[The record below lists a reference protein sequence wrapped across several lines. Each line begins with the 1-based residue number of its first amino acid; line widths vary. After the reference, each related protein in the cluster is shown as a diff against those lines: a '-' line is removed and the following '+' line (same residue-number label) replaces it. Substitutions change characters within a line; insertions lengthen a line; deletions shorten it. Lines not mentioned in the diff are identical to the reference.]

1 MESNGIDGGA
11 VGFLLRDHATK
22 FNSYTLL
29 LRKRPKNVKLG
40 LKRFQGPMWSNRIL
54 HLYIDG
60 APEIVKAG
68 KNLRNCHDTST
79 PYRSATNGL
88 AEREIRNV
96 LEGTRTLLEHSG
108 LPTPYWPY
116 ASRCFCHHANIR
128 MVEGDSAWNKRHEQG
143 HFEGR
148 IIPFGALIDFRPPK
162 PILSNFSKFEKRS
175 LPGIFLGY
183 HLMSGERWYGD
194 YLVAHLIDFKEPPTG
209 GVRICRV
216 AELITEKAKNIINF
230 LSVTLRTRVN
240 VLSRM
245 MTLIIPTCMM
255 KRLRTIVPS

>member
-1 MESNGIDGGA
+1 MI
-11 VGFLLRDHATK
+11 
-22 FNSYTLL
+22 
-29 LRKRPKNVKLG
+29 KR
-40 LKRFQGPMWSNRIL
+40 IA
-54 HLYIDG
+54 HLYTDG

-68 KNLRNCHDTST
+68 KNLRTCHDTST

-128 MVEGDSAWNKRHEQG
+128 MVEGDSAWNKRHKQG
-143 HFEGR
+143 HFKGD

-162 PILSNFSKFEKRS
+162 PILSMFPKFEKRS

-183 HLMSGERWYGD
+183 HLMSGERFYGD
-194 YLVAHLIDFKEPPTG
+194 YLVAPLQYFRSPPTG
-209 GVRICRV
+209 GVRV
-216 AELITEKAKNIINF
+216 
-230 LSVTLRTRVN
+230 
-240 VLSRM
+240 
-245 MTLIIPTCMM
+245 
-255 KRLRTIVPS
+255 